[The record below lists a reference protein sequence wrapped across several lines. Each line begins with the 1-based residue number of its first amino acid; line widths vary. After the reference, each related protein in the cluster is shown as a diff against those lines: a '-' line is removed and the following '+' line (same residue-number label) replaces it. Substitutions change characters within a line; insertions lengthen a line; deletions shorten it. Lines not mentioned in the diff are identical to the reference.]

1 MRWNSTALRGAFV
14 AVALIVA
21 ACTGGD
27 DNGDNGPPPAAPPE
41 ATATPEVTATPA
53 ATPQPTA
60 EPTATPTAEPTPA
73 ATATPAAT
81 PSPTVAAGAESV
93 TIEASRDNTLYES
106 GDAPDDQLSNGSG
119 DSLFAGLTNA
129 ASARRALVWFDVAS
143 ALPDGATIV
152 GAELTLTV
160 TRTISGAQPMRIHR
174 VLSDWGE
181 AGSDAPLNEGRGTD
195 PEPGDATWM
204 YAFFGTEQ
212 WETPGGDFA
221 PDASGEA
228 SASGEGAV
236 AWTSDGLAADV
247 QVWIDDPGS
256 NFGWIVLGNESG
268 GASTKRFGSREN
280 SSAGARPTL
289 TVHYT
294 TGG

>member
-1 MRWNSTALRGAFV
+1 MRWSATALRGVFV
-14 AVALIVA
+14 AVALVAA
-21 ACTGGD
+21 ACTGGG
-27 DNGDNGPPPAAPPE
+27 DNGDTAPPPAAPPE
-41 ATATPEVTATPA
+41 ATATPETTAAPA
-53 ATPQPTA
+53 ATPEPTA
-60 EPTATPTAEPTPA
+60 ERTAEPTPA

-93 TIEASRDNTLYES
+93 TIEASRDNTLYET

-119 DSLFAGLTNA
+119 DSLFAGLTNT

-160 TRTISGAQPMRIHR
+160 TRTTSGAQPVRIHR

-181 AGSDAPLNEGRGTD
+181 APSDAPRNEGRGTN

-212 WETPGGDFA
+212 WDSPGGDFA

-247 QVWIDDPGS
+247 QAWLDDPGS

-268 GASTKRFGSREN
+268 AGTTKRFGSREN
-280 SSAGARPTL
+280 GSAGARPTL

>member
-1 MRWNSTALRGAFV
+1 MRWNSTAGRGAFV
-14 AVALIVA
+14 AVAVVAA
-21 ACTGGD
+21 ACTGGG
-27 DNGDNGPPPAAPPE
+27 DNGDTAPPPPPAAPEE
-41 ATATPEVTATPA
+41 ATATPEATAAPA
-53 ATPQPTA
+53 ATPAPTA
-60 EPTATPTAEPTPA
+60 EPTAPPTADP
-73 ATATPAAT
+73 TPAAT

-93 TIEASRDNTLYES
+93 TIEASRDNTLYET
-106 GDAPDDQLSNGSG
+106 GDAPGDQLSNGSG

-129 ASARRALVWFDVAS
+129 GSARRALVYFDVAS

-152 GAELTLTV
+152 GAEVTLTV
-160 TRTISGAQPMRIHR
+160 TRTTSGTQPTRIHR

-181 AGSDAPLNEGRGTD
+181 EGSDAPQNEGGGTS

-212 WETPGGDFA
+212 WDSPGGDFA
-221 PDASGEA
+221 PDPSAEA
-228 SASGEGAV
+228 SASGDGGV

-247 QVWIDDPGS
+247 QAWLDDPGS
-256 NFGWIVLGNESG
+256 NFGWIVVGDESG
-268 GASTKRFGSREN
+268 GSSTKRFGSREN
-280 SSAGARPTL
+280 GSAGARPTL